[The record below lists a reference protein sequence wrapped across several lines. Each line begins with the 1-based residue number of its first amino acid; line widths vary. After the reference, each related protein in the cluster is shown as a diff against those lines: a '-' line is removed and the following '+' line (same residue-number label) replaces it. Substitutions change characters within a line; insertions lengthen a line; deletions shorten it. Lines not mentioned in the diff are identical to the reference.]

1 MPFPLPLIAAAA
13 FVPLAATA
21 VVSLGLV
28 ASVSVIRPINAPAAT
43 GARRKLPYA
52 MDELS
57 QLRRE
62 LALDV
67 CQETIWNKAESCC
80 WECIGAER
88 RRLNAQYQ
96 AMLELLRQPGADLR
110 ALLAPFNALAS
121 ERQQLSKERVDQWA
135 AVYDSLNAEQKEKA
149 RVFLERRIEQALA
162 SDSSVSPQP
171 PFAEQP

>member
-28 ASVSVIRPINAPAAT
+28 ASISVMRPMNSRAAT
-43 GARRKLPYA
+43 GHRQKLPYA

-57 QLRRE
+57 QLRSE

-80 WECIGAER
+80 WEGIGTER

-96 AMLELLRQPGADLR
+96 AMLDLLREPGSDLR
-110 ALLAPFNALAS
+110 ALLGPLNALAS
-121 ERQQLSKERVDQWA
+121 ERQQLGKERVDQWA
-135 AVYDSLNAEQKEKA
+135 AVYDALNAEQKEKA
-149 RVFLERRIEQALA
+149 RLFFKCRIEQALVG
-162 SDSSVSPQP
+162 DQ
-171 PFAEQP
+171 

>member
-28 ASVSVIRPINAPAAT
+28 ASISVMRPMNSRAAT
-43 GARRKLPYA
+43 GHRQKLPYA

-57 QLRRE
+57 QLRSE

-80 WECIGAER
+80 WETIGSER
-88 RRLNAQYQ
+88 RRLNALYA
-96 AMLELLRQPGADLR
+96 AMLELLRQPDVDLR
-110 ALLAPFNALAS
+110 ALIDPLNAFESA
-121 ERQQLSKERVDQWA
+121 RQQLGANRVDHWA
-135 AVYDSLNAEQKEKA
+135 VVYDSLSDEQKEKVRA
-149 RVFLERRIEQALA
+149 FLTRRVEQVLA
-162 SDSSVSPQP
+162 GDR
-171 PFAEQP
+171 